1 MNVPNSNPYS
11 KYKEQS
17 VMAATPG
24 ELTLMLYDGCIRFLK
39 LSQLNMASSNLQAA
53 HNNLVKA
60 SDIITE
66 LMNTLDMNY
75 SISGQLLNLYLFI
88 FGEITHANIQK
99 NPDKLNPI
107 IEIIEE
113 LRDAWKKA
121 VQIDRYDRF
130 EGGLS
135 NEG

>member
-39 LSQLNMASSNLQAA
+39 LSRLNMASSNLQAA

-99 NPDKLNPI
+99 I
-107 IEIIEE
+107 
-113 LRDAWKKA
+113 RT
-121 VQIDRYDRF
+121 
-130 EGGLS
+130 S
-135 NEG
+135 